1 MKTDLAAY
9 QEIYI
14 TEARQCMEELQRQ
27 LAQLE
32 AGALDPEGLEVAYRA
47 AHTLKGDSATMG
59 YEDLAALAYEIESPF
74 KGAVQ
79 EGHPLPAGFAVTLR
93 AALDHLEK
101 ALEAMG

>member
-1 MKTDLAAY
+1 MKTELAAY

-14 TEARQCMEELQRQ
+14 TEAQQCLEELQRQ

-32 AGALDPEGLEVAYRA
+32 AGAPDPGGLEAAYRA
-47 AHTLKGDSATMG
+47 AHTLAGDSATMG
-59 YEDLAALAYEIESPF
+59 YEDLAALAYEIEATF

-79 EGHPLPAGFAVTLR
+79 EGHPLPAGFAITLR
-93 AALDHLEK
+93 AALGHLEK